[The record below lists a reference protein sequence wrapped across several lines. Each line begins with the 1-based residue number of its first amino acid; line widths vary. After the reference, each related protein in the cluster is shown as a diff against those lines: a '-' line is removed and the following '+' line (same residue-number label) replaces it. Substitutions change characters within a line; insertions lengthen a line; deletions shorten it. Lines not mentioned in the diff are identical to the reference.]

1 MFNQNR
7 NIKVGRDININLK
20 KNNLEHLNREGLL
33 EKKKSSN
40 LILKKETYLKLRKT
54 LNYIVFSIII
64 FLIIYFVIPIIL
76 VKYTDENNK
85 ILTFLIKISQDKKA
99 ALILS
104 TLAAIATI
112 ITPLSNLW
120 KSNHIE
126 IKQYEILKSINT
138 ILKEREYLK

>member
-7 NIKVGRDININLK
+7 DIKVGRDININLE

-54 LNYIVFSIII
+54 FNYIIFSIII

-85 ILTFLIKISQDKKA
+85 ILTFIIKISQDKKA

-104 TLAAIATI
+104 TLAAIVTI